1 MSKLAIKSLSKSYG
15 AFKVFDGLNL
25 EAAAGEIVVIFGG
38 SGTGKTILLR
48 LIAGVEEPSSGTI
61 AIDGHDVADIAP
73 EHRGI
78 GMAFQNFALFPHMSA
93 SENIATPLR
102 AAGASES
109 AVKAGVAKVAKLLKI
124 DHVLNHAPREL
135 SNGQKQRTAL
145 ARALASE
152 PRILLLD
159 DPLRNVDAK
168 LRFEM
173 RLELPRLLRQT
184 GATVL
189 YVTQDYKEAM
199 ALGDRIAVLG
209 GGGFIQTA
217 TPEDIYLKPANLSVA
232 RLFGDPSINTID
244 TTIKSETSK
253 TSVSLGG
260 VQIAIDNRYAAL
272 GGRNVTFAVRPEAVN
287 ISGTAGLVAT
297 VMAVTPLNERI
308 VLLLRSDGGW
318 EFLASLP
325 SSAAHVPEPGT
336 KLHATFAA
344 AGTHLFDQHTGER
357 LNG

>member
-1 MSKLAIKSLSKSYG
+1 MSQLALRGLSKSFG
-15 AFKVFDGLNL
+15 AVKVFEGLDL
-25 EAAAGEIVVIFGG
+25 AAEEGEIVVIFGG

-48 LIAGVEEPSSGTI
+48 LIAGVEEPTAGSIELQGQDMT
-61 AIDGHDVADIAP
+61 DVAP
-73 EHRGI
+73 EHRNV
-78 GMAFQNFALFPHMSA
+78 GMAFQNFALFPHMTA
-93 SENIATPLR
+93 EENIAVPLHAR
-102 AAGASES
+102 GHSHD
-109 AVKAGVAKVAKLLKI
+109 AVLKVAKLLKI
-124 DHVLNHAPREL
+124 DHVLGHAPREL

-199 ALGDRIAVLG
+199 ALADRIAVIAG
-209 GGGFIQTA
+209 GRFVQTA
-217 TPEDIYLKPANLSVA
+217 TPEDIYMKPATLGVA
-232 RLFGDPSINTID
+232 RLFGDPAINTAD
-244 TTIKSETSK
+244 TKIETGF
-253 TSVSLGG
+253 VSLSG
-260 VQIAIDNRYAAL
+260 AAVSL
-272 GGRNVTFAVRPEAVN
+272 PAGYEAHVGKDVVFGVRPEAVKL
-287 ISGTAGLVAT
+287 GAKGGLTAEVL
-297 VMAVTPLNERI
+297 AVTPLNERT
-308 VLLLRSDGGW
+308 VLLLQSKGGW

-325 SSAAHVPEPGT
+325 SSAQAPEPGS
-336 KLHATFAA
+336 HVSVAFDA
-344 AGTHLFDQHTGER
+344 AGTHIFDKITGER